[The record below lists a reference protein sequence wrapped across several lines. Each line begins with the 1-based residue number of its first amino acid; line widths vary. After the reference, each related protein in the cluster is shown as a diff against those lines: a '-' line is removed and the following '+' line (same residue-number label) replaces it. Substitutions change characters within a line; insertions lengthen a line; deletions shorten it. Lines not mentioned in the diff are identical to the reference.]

1 MGAIIFKQ
9 RQYTIDDFI
18 IKIIENL
25 DVPRARYVAAER
37 SYRSVAQWLARP
49 ASIIRELNPHVYVQG
64 SFSLG
69 TAIRPLAGDDHYDI
83 DAVCQIEWNK
93 NSHSQKDLKEAIGQ
107 EILGYAASKGMEEP
121 ESARR
126 CWTLN
131 YADEA
136 QFHMDVLPAVP
147 DSHRHSALIE
157 AAGYDVKNF
166 GPYIESAIS
175 ITDEQHPYYSLPY
188 FDWLGSNPLGY
199 KKWFN
204 EQMQELLDERR
215 QAIAMN
221 ERVQVDKVPHYR
233 VKTPLQLSIQLLKRH
248 RDVMYA
254 DDEENLKP
262 ISIIIT
268 TLSANAYN
276 QERDFIS
283 AFRNI
288 INTMDQFIENR
299 GGVYWIQNPVDP
311 RENFA
316 DKWAEHPERRL
327 AFNEWLNNVKQDSE
341 ATFAMTSAEEIVQ
354 HLSPL
359 LGHQPVEAAA
369 KSMFPSVVRAQTL
382 DVGLRN
388 KVLRAEHKEKP
399 IWAIRGRYKI
409 DITSATVSKNGFR
422 RHSFKS
428 NGISLPKLSTLWFR
442 ASTNTPKPFE
452 VYWQIVNTG
461 NDAIQANGLRGG
473 FDKGIIER
481 GRLKRSES
489 TKFSGAHSIECF
501 IIKDGYCVAQSGPFI
516 VNIQ

>member
-1 MGAIIFKQ
+1 MIFHK
-9 RQYTIDDFI
+9 RQYTIEDFI
-18 IKIIENL
+18 TKIIENI
-25 DVPRARYVAAER
+25 DVPRARYVSAER
-37 SYRSVAQWLARP
+37 SYQSVAKWLARP
-49 ASIIRELNPHVYVQG
+49 ESIIRELNPHVYVQG
-64 SFSLG
+64 SFALG

-83 DAVCQIEWNK
+83 DAVCQIEWDK
-93 NSHSQKDLKEAIGQ
+93 SAHSQKHLKEAIGH
-107 EILGYAASKGMEEP
+107 EILGYAQSKKMEEP

-147 DSHRHSALIE
+147 DSRRHSALIE
-157 AAGYDVKNF
+157 AAGYDVRNLGHF
-166 GPYIESAIS
+166 IESAIS
-175 ITDEQHPYYSLPY
+175 ITDEKHPYYSIPY
-188 FDWLGSNPLGY
+188 DDWLGSNPRGY

-221 ERVQVDKVPHYR
+221 ERVTVDKVPHYR

-254 DDEENLKP
+254 DDEDNLKP

-268 TLSANAYN
+268 TLSAKAYN
-276 QERDFIS
+276 QERDFVS

-299 GGVYWIQNPVDP
+299 NGTYWVQNPVDP

-316 DKWAEHPERRL
+316 DKWAEHPKRRT
-327 AFNEWLNNVKQDSE
+327 AFIEWLDNVKRDAD
-341 ATFAMTSAEEIVQ
+341 ATFAMTSAEEIVE

-369 KSMFPSVVRAQTL
+369 KTMFPSAVRALTL
-382 DVGLRN
+382 DVGLKN
-388 KVLRAEHKEKP
+388 KVLRAPHKEKP
-399 IWAIRGRYKI
+399 VWTQRGHHKVE
-409 DITSATVSKNGFR
+409 ITSATVSKRGFR
-422 RHSFKS
+422 RHTFKS
-428 NGISLPKLSTLWFR
+428 NGTPLPKHSTLWFR
-442 ASTNTPKPFE
+442 ASTNTPRPFE
-452 VYWQIVNTG
+452 VFWQIVNTG
-461 NDAIQANGLRGG
+461 DEADRANGLRGG
-473 FDKGIIER
+473 FDKGVIER
-481 GRLKRSES
+481 GRLKRKES
-489 TKFSGAHSIECF
+489 TEYSGSHSIECF
-501 IIKDGYCVAQSGPFI
+501 IVKDGYCVAQSGVFI